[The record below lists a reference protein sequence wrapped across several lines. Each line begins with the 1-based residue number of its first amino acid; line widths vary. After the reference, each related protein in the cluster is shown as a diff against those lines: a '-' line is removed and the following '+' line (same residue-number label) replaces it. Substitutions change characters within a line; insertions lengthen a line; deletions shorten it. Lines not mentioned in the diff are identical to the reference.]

1 LKATHEKEF
10 AGIPVSHE
18 KFETHGADI
27 FHFEKKIEK
36 ASTIFDALTP
46 ALHLGIVASAPLRS
60 CSGVT

>member
-27 FHFEKKIEK
+27 FHFEKNKIEK

-46 ALHLGIVASAPLRS
+46 ALHLGIVEIVQPGQSEK
-60 CSGVT
+60 